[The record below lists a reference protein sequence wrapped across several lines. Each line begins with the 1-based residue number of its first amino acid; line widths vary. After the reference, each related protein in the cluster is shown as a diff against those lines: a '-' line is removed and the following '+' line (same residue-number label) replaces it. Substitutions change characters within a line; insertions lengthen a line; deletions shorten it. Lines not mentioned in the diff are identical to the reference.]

1 MRTGW
6 KVASL
11 ICTAVFIV
19 ERIGQNPR
27 EESTFRRL
35 TGGSVRWASPQ
46 SAQTALDHSSHLGW
60 AEIRHPYHPLRG
72 QRFRVL
78 KQRRVSGVDTLIL
91 REVERGS
98 FSVAREWTNWAEP
111 AANESLSL
119 PKQRLDT
126 DSLFELV
133 TLLERLSQSEQKG

>member
-1 MRTGW
+1 M
-6 KVASL
+6 AES
-11 ICTAVFIV
+11 IAEPI
-19 ERIGQNPR
+19 ER
-27 EESTFRRL
+27 SRRA
-35 TGGSVRWASPQ
+35 GSGFPKPMEGNDHWGSPQ
-46 SAQTALDHSSHLGW
+46 SAQTALEHSSDLGW

-111 AANESLSL
+111 APNESRVL
-119 PKQRLDT
+119 PKQRLDA

-133 TLLERLSQSEQKG
+133 ILVEQLSRTEQKG